1 LRPGID
7 GVVLQYG
14 QRRGTFL
21 PQVWE
26 SLHEPGN
33 FLAALK
39 QKAGIP
45 ADFWD
50 ADIQLSRYTVTK
62 WKEMEP
68 DHV

>member
-1 LRPGID
+1 M
-7 GVVLQYG
+7 VLQYG

-26 SLHEPGN
+26 SLPEPVD
-33 FLAALK
+33 FLVALK

-45 ADFWD
+45 ADFWNE
-50 ADIQLSRYTVTK
+50 DIQLSRYTVTM